1 MGSKKGKELDIAQQ
15 ISFLKKIN
23 FFNEFGDEE
32 LLSFLSVSRW
42 LKVPAGKL
50 IIKEETSDRI
60 FYILVKG
67 EVSVFKTIDDK
78 GATVELTT
86 LTTGDCFG
94 EMSMVM
100 EIKRSAGVK
109 TTMESFILMVEP
121 DIISASNVFLQLK
134 FYKRFCEI
142 LVSRLILAN
151 KRVTCM
157 EPQDEEAA
165 QDKKT
170 TPAVE
175 EKEPEK
181 EETSAEQPAIIATE
195 GEKVPEKPVDSA
207 TLPPMPL
214 AEEKFGRSRIQR
226 MLSPEQNMV
235 VNPAV
240 AAELSSFLAQESTS
254 NTRKFAD
261 LIVLD
266 PVLSAK
272 VLQIANS
279 SFYRRSNAV
288 VSVPHAMITLGIEH
302 ILTVVMETLESSRY
316 KHPFSGFPQL
326 SKSFWEHA
334 VVVGRIAEL
343 LKDIIRVNISI
354 DIYLAG
360 LFHDFGMLGLDILKP
375 AFYPQ
380 LLDPDSDFSTNLV
393 QSEADYIGIDHGQAG
408 AWLGEKIGI
417 PAPYLEIMKFH
428 HKPDKGRANTLPLA
442 LVHLADIFAHERGIG
457 ICGSEAEI
465 TSPLESSAWV
475 LIQDQHKPFIEVNVV
490 DFVASFNEELTK
502 MWGSITAGIPL

>member
-151 KRVTCM
+151 KRVTGL
-157 EPQDEEAA
+157 EPQDEETE
-165 QDKKT
+165 QEEKT
-170 TPAVE
+170 APAVE

-181 EETSAEQPAIIATE
+181 EKTSAEHAITATE
-195 GEKVPEKPVDSA
+195 EEKAPEKPVDPA
-207 TLPPMPL
+207 TLPPVPL

-272 VLQIANS
+272 ILQIANS

-316 KHPFSGFPQL
+316 KHPFSGFPKL

-343 LKDIIRVNISI
+343 
-354 DIYLAG
+354 
-360 LFHDFGMLGLDILKP
+360 
-375 AFYPQ
+375 
-380 LLDPDSDFSTNLV
+380 
-393 QSEADYIGIDHGQAG
+393 
-408 AWLGEKIGI
+408 
-417 PAPYLEIMKFH
+417 
-428 HKPDKGRANTLPLA
+428 
-442 LVHLADIFAHERGIG
+442 
-457 ICGSEAEI
+457 
-465 TSPLESSAWV
+465 
-475 LIQDQHKPFIEVNVV
+475 
-490 DFVASFNEELTK
+490 
-502 MWGSITAGIPL
+502 